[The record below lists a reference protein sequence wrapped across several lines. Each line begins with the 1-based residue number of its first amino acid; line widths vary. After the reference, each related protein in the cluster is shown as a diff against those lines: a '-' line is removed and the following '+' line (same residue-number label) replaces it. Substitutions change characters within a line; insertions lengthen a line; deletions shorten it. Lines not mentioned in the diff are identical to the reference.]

1 MGGQGRVLAGAVC
14 GSAAFINDV
23 LLPFQRNT
31 GPTLSPFNAW
41 VVLTGLE
48 TLDLRAR
55 RQSDNALAVGKAIE
69 GRIERLLHPGFPS
82 HPPHEM
88 ALCPMEACWTFFG
101 FELPGGHTTGIALPN
116 RLPTPPTK
124 HNTNI

>member
-31 GPTLSPFNAW
+31 GPNLSPFNAW
-41 VVLTGLE
+41 VVLKGLE

-69 GRIERLLHPGFPS
+69 GRVARMLHPGLPS
-82 HPPHEM
+82 HPQHELAM
-88 ALCPMEACWTFFG
+88 RQMDACGPIFA
-101 FELPGGHTTGIALPN
+101 FELPGDRKST
-116 RLPTPPTK
+116 RLNSS
-124 HNTNI
+124 H